1 MKNKVIEQILK
12 EKIIVIV
19 RGVAKE
25 KLIPMAEAMYKGGIR
40 LIEITYDSEG
50 KTTDE
55 ETAENIATLVKHFEG
70 RMLVGAGTVTKPSQA
85 ALTKKAGG
93 TFIISPDT
101 YVDVIKKTKELEM
114 VSIPGAMTPSEITT
128 AHRAGADFVKL
139 FPCTVFNADY
149 IKAVKAPISNV
160 KLLAVGGVDDENMAD
175 YFKAGIS
182 GIGVGSAIVNKKM
195 IENDDFDGVTKL
207 ALQYTNKLKNI

>member
-1 MKNKVIEQILK
+1 MQNKVIEQILK

-19 RGVAKE
+19 RGIAKE
-25 KLIPMAEAMYKGGIR
+25 NLIPMTEAMYKGGIR
-40 LIEITYDSEG
+40 LIEITYDSNG

-55 ETAENIATLVKHFEG
+55 ETAQNIEMLAKHFEG

-85 ALTKKAGG
+85 ELTKKAGG

-101 YVDVIKKTKELEM
+101 FADVIKKTKELGM
-114 VSIPGAMTPSEITT
+114 VSIPGALTPSEITA

-139 FPCTVFNADY
+139 FPCICFGPDY

-160 KLLAVGGVDDENMAD
+160 KLLAVGGVDEENMSD
-175 YFKAGIS
+175 YFKAGIC
-182 GIGVGSAIVNKKM
+182 GIGVGSSIINKKM
-195 IENDDFDGVTKL
+195 IESGDFEGITEL
-207 ALQYTNKLKNI
+207 ALKYTEKLKNI